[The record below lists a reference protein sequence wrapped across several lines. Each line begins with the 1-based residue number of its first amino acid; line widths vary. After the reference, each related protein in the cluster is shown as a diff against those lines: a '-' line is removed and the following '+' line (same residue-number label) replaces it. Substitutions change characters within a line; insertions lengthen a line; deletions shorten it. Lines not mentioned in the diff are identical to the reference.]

1 MKGKRKPNIALVCT
15 KGGHFTE
22 MTNLSDLYS
31 CYEHFWITNK
41 NEQTE
46 SQLKGDKAYFV
57 EMAHF
62 KKPWTYLSQII
73 PVLRAFSVEKPTHII
88 STGSGRTALIPY
100 LLARLTNKRFMHI
113 DTFSRVNGYSKFGSF
128 VLKMGDEIFTQWE
141 DPQNSKAIKAI
152 YIGPIF
158 KRQEQVKKNVESDY
172 IFVTLGTREEPF
184 TRLIRG
190 VEDLVR
196 KGVIKEKV
204 IVQTGYTKFTS
215 DIMEVFDVSSLEK
228 TNELIMNA
236 HYVIT
241 QESSGIGSQCLKCG
255 TRFIVMPRDYQY
267 GELPTKSDMKEDLHH
282 KLEELGYTT
291 VVTNTSEL
299 EAAIENIGNLKTGFD
314 FNNTLAISLLKKVM
328 EENHEC

>member
-1 MKGKRKPNIALVCT
+1 MTGKKKTNIALVCT

-22 MTNLSDLYS
+22 MTNLSDFYS
-31 CYEHFWITNK
+31 CHDHFWITNK

-46 SQLKGDKAYFV
+46 SQLQGDKAYYI

-62 KKPWTYLSQII
+62 KKPWTYLSQIM

-88 STGSGRTALIPY
+88 STGSGRTGLIPY
-100 LLARLTNKRFMHI
+100 LLARLTNKRFLHI
-113 DTFSRVNGYSKFGSF
+113 DTFSRVHGYSKFGNF
-128 VLKMGDEIFTQWE
+128 LLKTGNEIYTQWK
-141 DPQNSKAIKAI
+141 DSANSKAI

-158 KRQEQVKKNVESDY
+158 KHQAPVKKNVESNY
-172 IFVTLGTREEPF
+172 VFVTVGTREEPF
-184 TRLIRG
+184 TRLIQG

-196 KGVIKEKV
+196 KGVIKQKV

-215 DIMEVFDVSSLEK
+215 DIMEVFNVSSLEK